1 MEDRQKHFERPTTQR
16 PQSLFSLTIL
26 AGVIGLLT
34 GAVGYVVVQFS
45 DWSPNASYLNSPEL
59 SRVIKF
65 DIDQP
70 MLELS
75 RKYQQSVA
83 GVYRQVAP
91 ISKLGNSL
99 FTADDLLGSAT
110 VVTSDGWLM
119 STDQV
124 IKNDTHVI
132 ILGDDVYEIEEIKRD
147 DFLNVV
153 FVKIDA
159 NFLQPIG
166 FPLTENLRAGE
177 HLFTNSDTPQSI
189 EHLYQA
195 DYLAHDH
202 YVTEKFLSTDTLDYY
217 LLLGDQNTA
226 ISLAAPYF
234 SANGDVLGLAYE
246 LGNEKVLLPA
256 EYLKQS
262 VKHLL
267 SETERVE
274 LGLYYIDLENNSGF
288 VRKGHMVYHSQLAP
302 VVYNSTAARANLRM
316 YDQIV
321 AVNSDVVSA
330 SRTLTSILQNY
341 RVGDKVILRILR
353 NEVEQDIEIEL

>member
-1 MEDRQKHFERPTTQR
+1 M
-16 PQSLFSLTIL
+16 
-26 AGVIGLLT
+26 
-34 GAVGYVVVQFS
+34 
-45 DWSPNASYLNSPEL
+45 
-59 SRVIKF
+59 
-65 DIDQP
+65 
-70 MLELS
+70 
-75 RKYQQSVA
+75 
-83 GVYRQVAP
+83 
-91 ISKLGNSL
+91 
-99 FTADDLLGSAT
+99 
-110 VVTSDGWLM
+110 
-119 STDQV
+119 
-124 IKNDTHVI
+124 
-132 ILGDDVYEIEEIKRD
+132 RD
-147 DFLNVV
+147 
-153 FVKIDA
+153 
-159 NFLQPIG
+159 
-166 FPLTENLRAGE
+166 GE